1 MTSLRSEGA
10 ALAHPLVQ
18 QTLLYEVWDRAPA
31 LVFVTDD
38 ELRYIAVNATACE
51 ALGYTREELLGLR
64 VTDIAAAPDA
74 AEVFGHLMRAGEQT
88 GVTLLCA
95 KDGSLLPFR
104 YAAKEGTIAGLPYCV
119 SVGFLAD
126 AFD

>member
-1 MTSLRSEGA
+1 MSGLRNEGA

-18 QTLLYEVWDRAPA
+18 GTLLYEIWDRAPA

-64 VTDIAAAPDA
+64 VTDIAT
-74 AEVFGHLMRAGEQT
+74 AEVYGHVMQNGEQT

-126 AFD
+126 ALD